1 MNNKC
6 KYCFTNIA
14 ISLGILALAFG
25 ISVLLQEVLSVGE
38 NITMLF
44 VFAVF
49 LISVFTEGYL
59 FGILSAFVSVF
70 AVNYAFTFP
79 YFAFNFT
86 IPENF
91 MSALIMIAISLMTSA
106 LTTRLKFWQAMKAE
120 GERERMRANL
130 LRAISHD
137 LRTPLTGICASS
149 TLMLDLDEELE
160 GEKKRELLLGIR
172 EDAEWL
178 TRLVENL
185 LSITRLDSGKVQ
197 LHKTPTAIDELID
210 STVLKLQRRLP
221 EAPLTVLVPD
231 EVVLVP
237 MDALLI
243 EQVLLNL
250 LENAVYHAE
259 GLTRLVLSVKVDGE
273 MATFCVEDDGRG
285 MDEEK
290 VSRLIEG
297 LSIPFADS
305 IDTKNRHAGIGLSV
319 CSTIVRAHG
328 ERLLVSAR
336 EDGGACFSFQLKV
349 METHNDE

>member
-1 MNNKC
+1 M
-6 KYCFTNIA
+6 
-14 ISLGILALAFG
+14 
-25 ISVLLQEVLSVGE
+25 GE

-59 FGILSAFVSVF
+59 FGIVSAFVSVF

-91 MSALIMIAISLMTSA
+91 MSALIMIANSLMTST
-106 LTTRLKFWQAMKAE
+106 LTTRLKFWQTMKAE

-130 LRAISHD
+130 LRAVSHD

-149 TLMLDLDEELE
+149 TLMLELEELE
-160 GEKKRELLLGIR
+160 EEKKRALLLGIR

-185 LSITRLDSGKVQ
+185 LSITRLDGGSVR
-197 LHKTPTAIDELID
+197 LHQTPTAVDELIE
-210 STVLKLQRRLP
+210 STVLKFRRRLP
-221 EAPLTVLVPD
+221 EAPLSVTVP
-231 EVVLVP
+231 EQVVLVP

-250 LENAVYHAE
+250 MENAIYHAK
-259 GLTRLVLSVKVDGE
+259 GMSVLTLCVVLDGE
-273 MATFCVEDDGRG
+273 MATFRVEDNGFG
-285 MDEEK
+285 MDVEKISRILDGETDSLEESTDRK
-290 VSRLIEG
+290 S
-297 LSIPFADS
+297 
-305 IDTKNRHAGIGLSV
+305 RHAGIGLSV

-328 ERLLVSAR
+328 AKMFVELTR
-336 EDGGACFSFQLKV
+336 DGGACFSFQLKT
-349 METHNDE
+349 MEMQNDE

>member
-1 MNNKC
+1 MNSKC
-6 KYCFTNIA
+6 KYYFTNIA
-14 ISLGILALAFG
+14 ISLGILMLVFG
-25 ISVLLQEVLSVGE
+25 VSVFLQEVLSVGE

-59 FGILSAFVSVF
+59 FGIASAFVSVF

-106 LTTRLKFWQAMKAE
+106 LTTRLKFWQALKAE

-130 LRAISHD
+130 LRAVSHD

-149 TLMLDLDEELE
+149 TLMLELEELE
-160 GEKKRELLLGIR
+160 KEKRRELLLGIR

-185 LSITRLDSGKVQ
+185 LSITRLDGGGVR
-197 LHKTPTAIDELID
+197 LHQTPTAVDELID
-210 STVLKLQRRLP
+210 SAVLKFHRHLP
-221 EAPLTVLVPD
+221 DAPLHVSIPE
-231 EVVLVP
+231 EVVLIP

-250 LENAVYHAE
+250 MENAVYHAMGMSE
-259 GLTRLVLSVKVDGE
+259 LFLSVTVEGE
-273 MATFCVEDDGRG
+273 MATFSVEDNGSG
-285 MDEEK
+285 MDVE
-290 VSRLIEG
+290 RITRILEG
-297 LSIPFADS
+297 KSTFLGEGADH
-305 IDTKNRHAGIGLSV
+305 KNRHAGIGLSV

-328 ERLLVSAR
+328 SEMHARLR
-336 EDGGACFSFQLKV
+336 EDGGAILSFQLKI
-349 METHNDE
+349 MEMQNDE

>member
-1 MNNKC
+1 MSKKC
-6 KYCFTNIA
+6 KYYITNIGV
-14 ISLGILALAFG
+14 SLGILATVFG
-25 ISVLLQEVLSVGE
+25 VSIFLQEVLSVGE

-44 VFAVF
+44 VFGVF

-59 FGILSAFVSVF
+59 FGIVSAFVSVF

-106 LTTRLKFWQAMKAE
+106 LTTKLKFWQALKAE

-130 LRAISHD
+130 LRAVSHD

-149 TLMLDLDEELE
+149 TLMLELGEELE
-160 GEKKRELLLGIR
+160 RAKQEELLVGIR

-178 TRLVENL
+178 TGLVENL
-185 LSITRLDSGKVQ
+185 LSITRLDGDGVR
-197 LHKTPTAIDELID
+197 LRKTPTAVDELID
-210 STVLKLQRRLP
+210 STVQKFRRRLP
-221 EAPLTVLVPD
+221 DAPLRVQVPD

-250 LENAVYHAE
+250 MENAVYHAI
-259 GLTRLVLSVKVDGE
+259 GMSVLTLSVSLMGD
-273 MATFCVEDDGRG
+273 MAEFSVCDDGVG
-285 MDEEK
+285 IDEEK
-290 VSRLIEG
+290 ISRILDGTPLAFEEG
-297 LSIPFADS
+297 ADM
-305 IDTKNRHAGIGLSV
+305 KNRHAGIGLSV

-328 ERLLVSAR
+328 ATILLSR
-336 EDGGACFSFQLKV
+336 PTNGGACFSFRLKTEV
-349 METHNDE
+349 MQNDE

>member
-6 KYCFTNIA
+6 KYYFTNIA

-59 FGILSAFVSVF
+59 FGIASAFVSVF

-106 LTTRLKFWQAMKAE
+106 LTTRLKFWQALKAE

-130 LRAISHD
+130 LRAVSHD

-149 TLMLDLDEELE
+149 TLMLDVRELE
-160 GEKKRELLLGIR
+160 EEKKRELLLGIR

-185 LSITRLDSGKVQ
+185 LSITRLDGGSVR
-197 LHKTPTAIDELID
+197 LHQTPTAVDELID
-210 STVLKLQRRLP
+210 STALKFHRRLP
-221 EAPLTVLVPD
+221 DAPLRVVIPE
-231 EVVLVP
+231 EVVLIP

-250 LENAVYHAE
+250 LENAVYHAKGMSELSLCVTVE
-259 GLTRLVLSVKVDGE
+259 GD
-273 MATFCVEDDGRG
+273 MATFRVEDNGSG
-285 MDEEK
+285 MDVERIKRIFDGGSTSLEE
-290 VSRLIEG
+290 S
-297 LSIPFADS
+297 ADH
-305 IDTKNRHAGIGLSV
+305 KNRHAGIGLSV

-328 ERLLVSAR
+328 SQMHAQLGA
-336 EDGGACFSFQLKV
+336 DGGAILSFRLKI
-349 METHNDE
+349 MEMQNDE